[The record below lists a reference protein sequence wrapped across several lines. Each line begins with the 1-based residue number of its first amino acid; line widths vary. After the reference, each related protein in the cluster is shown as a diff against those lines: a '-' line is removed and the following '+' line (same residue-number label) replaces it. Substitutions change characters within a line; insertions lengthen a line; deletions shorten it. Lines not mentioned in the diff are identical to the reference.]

1 MCNFVK
7 VRTHDGAI
15 LSISY
20 EKLSRLLGYNPKS
33 RVLNVY
39 ADGSIGFG
47 KMLNRAEINS
57 LYKEIHT
64 HGLVASE
71 GLKKLVY

>member
-15 LSISY
+15 LSVSY
-20 EKLSRLLGYNPKS
+20 EKLSRLLGYNPES
-33 RVLNVY
+33 RVLNIY

-47 KMLNRAEINS
+47 KMLSRPEINA
-57 LYKEIHT
+57 LYREIHS
-64 HGLVASE
+64 HGLIVSE